1 MVFAIAQVPKIQKLF
16 LKTKNHFNIL
26 WLTVVRFE
34 KPRVFLSKS
43 S

>member
-1 MVFAIAQVPKIQKLF
+1 

-34 KPRVFLSKS
+34 KPRVLLLKS